1 MPFQYLLT
9 NLLVDVPGAQGA
21 IFLDPE
27 GETVEYV
34 TRSTTPYELKLEGA
48 YHGIFLRR
56 AGALARLVEGG
67 ELENVAISGRHL
79 KVMSRVLRAGYY
91 LVLVMEP
98 SSPTAVAGAAM
109 VRAGEALNKEIP

>member
-21 IFLDPE
+21 VFMDPE
-27 GETVEYV
+27 GESVEV
-34 TRSTTPYELKLEGA
+34 VSRQATPYELKLEGA

-56 AGALARLVEGG
+56 AALLAQLVKAG
-67 ELENVAISGRHL
+67 ELERISIAGRHL
-79 KVMSRVLRAGYY
+79 KVMSRVLKGGYY

-98 SSPTAVAGAAM
+98 GSPVWRASAAM
-109 VRAGEALNKEIP
+109 ARAGEALDREIP